1 MVPTHRSVATIHRAR
16 VRLALAP
23 RIASITIISSA
34 FVFPRGITRAT
45 DSSVCA
51 ALLPGSGIVVV
62 SVLIVWNSVAM
73 MLMILALKRTS
84 AMIFRLAVAAPR
96 GMAKLLPDRMAW
108 AAAIHGCAT
117 HVCWNRPVRFSS
129 GKVGDVV
136 AILLVHSTC
145 DWARIRFRSAPTVV
159 VNSINT
165 LLLPLRVTG
174 AACIHWSTRRGSR
187 RVKIR
192 FTICQIGIMETN
204 LLVHST
210 CDWARI
216 HFWGAP
222 TVVVDGINTL
232 VLPLCI
238 ARAGRRV

>member
-1 MVPTHRSVATIHRAR
+1 MTIT
-16 VRLALAP
+16 
-23 RIASITIISSA
+23 STITITIVSSA
-34 FVFPRGITRAT
+34 FVLPRGITRAT
-45 DSSVCA
+45 DTSVYA
-51 ALLPGSGIVVV
+51 ALLPGGGIVVV
-62 SVLIVWNSVAM
+62 SVLIVWNSDAM

-84 AMIFRLAVAAPR
+84 AMMFRVAVAAPR
-96 GMAKLLPDRMAW
+96 GSAKLLPDRMAW

-159 VNSINT
+159 V
-165 LLLPLRVTG
+165 
-174 AACIHWSTRRGSR
+174 
-187 RVKIR
+187 K
-192 FTICQIGIMETN
+192 
-204 LLVHST
+204 
-210 CDWARI
+210 
-216 HFWGAP
+216 
-222 TVVVDGINTL
+222 GINTL